1 METKKRFSK
10 SVITEKDIVF
20 DVVYERFQGYDT
32 PGGDQ
37 TRAGIKRRM
46 RDNLNDMKYIK
57 GCSPKFTEFY
67 PIIECDDIGMA
78 RAKCVFSCGVSSI
91 KTFMD
96 NACLNFDGETMGI
109 LGLDGKLVDA
119 YSFKNEFE
127 RGYQSTIEES
137 FFKWAGC
144 RKHVIYDF
152 QNTHQDNAYIGVKIL
167 ESRLQE
173 AIESAYKR
181 KLEDIKDKSELKNLE
196 INLGKLTQAYTL
208 VLEWLRDMSEEYDY
222 SSPIPSFSI
231 DFREQDLFANYESK
245 TV

>member
-1 METKKRFSK
+1 MKKKFNK
-10 SVITEKDIVF
+10 NVITEKDIVF
-20 DVVYERFQGYDT
+20 DVVYQRFQGYDA

-46 RDNLNDMKYIK
+46 RDNLTDMKYIK

-67 PIIECDDIGMA
+67 PITECYDIGMA
-78 RAKCVFSCGVSSI
+78 TAKCVFSCGVSSI

-96 NACLNFDGETMGI
+96 NAHLTFNGDTMGI
-109 LGLDGKLVDA
+109 LGLDGNLVDA
-119 YSFKNEFE
+119 YSFENELE

-152 QNTHQDNAYIGVKIL
+152 QNTHQDSAYIGVKIP

-181 KLEDIKDKSELKNLE
+181 KLADVKGKTELKNLD

-208 VLEWLRDMSEEYDY
+208 VLEWLRDMSEEDDY
-222 SSPIPSFSI
+222 NSHIPTFSI
-231 DFREQDLFANYESK
+231 DFREQDLFANYEG
-245 TV
+245 